1 MAFKLEFN
9 VDYLISVQY
18 DGKYYY
24 TLSKKENDNVIHCLT
39 TSYDE
44 NNIRTYPIN
53 IYGLTDNEV
62 VNFFDI
68 FVTKTFSYYWWF
80 GNRQFINSELHR
92 IFSDNNCYISYNING
107 IRVGQYT
114 GYISYQTIQTFTNY
128 DLYERPIDNT
138 NVFQTLNGLLQT
150 PNPQLSDDDYKLFR
164 AVEAYNSNFFKS
176 RNFNY
181 DVSGDTSGGGSDVDL
196 STINTQLTN
205 ISNKLSADVL
215 VDDNPEPE
223 NVSITQS
230 IVNLSEQLQEINE
243 RPVVINNENLDPWS
257 NA

>member
-9 VDYLISVQY
+9 VDYLIAVQY

-24 TLSKKENDNVIHCLT
+24 NLSKYENGNLIPCLN
-39 TSYDE
+39 TSYDNE
-44 NNIRTYPIN
+44 NNRTYPVN
-53 IYGLTDNEV
+53 IYNLTDNEI
-62 VNFFDI
+62 VNFFDLFI
-68 FVTKTFSYYWWF
+68 TKTFSYYWWF
-80 GNRQFINSELHR
+80 GNRQFINSELQR
-92 IFSDNNCYISYNING
+92 IFSDSDCYISYNING
-107 IRVGQYT
+107 IKVSQFT
-114 GYISYQTIQTFTNY
+114 THISYQTIQTFVNF
-128 DLYERPIDNT
+128 DLYQEILDNT
-138 NVFQTLNGLLQT
+138 NLFQLLNGLLQT
-150 PNPQLSDDDYKLFR
+150 SSPQLSDDDYKLIR
-164 AVEAYNSNFFKS
+164 AVEAYNDNYFRA
-176 RNFNY
+176 RNINY
-181 DVSGDTSGGGSDVDL
+181 IPSSDSGGGSNVDL